1 VNPAMTGAWFRSRD
15 ETDPAWHQWRDKH
28 YAICGMAAHPD
39 LPWLP
44 WPPRGGVICADCED

>member
-1 VNPAMTGAWFRSRD
+1 MTGAWFRSRD
-15 ETDPAWHQWRDKH
+15 ETDPAWHQWRHKH